1 MYLNN
6 DTHTKLIKKIV
17 ASTEN
22 GQFYILL
29 QTHLKV
35 VVIRERGRHS
45 I

>member
-22 GQFYILL
+22 GHFLYLITNPFKSSGNQ
-29 QTHLKV
+29 
-35 VVIRERGRHS
+35 
-45 I
+45 